1 MKNVLRFIGLL
12 AIVASL
18 VNVVLLATDGYH
30 SNIVNIGAFV
40 FVSILGFVL
49 CIFAENM
56 KATLSDKQISDA
68 MTHSERRYLRE
79 KMERWSRELDEEEI
93 EKLSRGRY

>member
-1 MKNVLRFIGLL
+1 
-12 AIVASL
+12 
-18 VNVVLLATDGYH
+18 
-30 SNIVNIGAFV
+30 
-40 FVSILGFVL
+40 VL

-68 MTHSERRYLRE
+68 MTHSEEEDISEKDGTLVRARRG
-79 KMERWSRELDEEEI
+79 EI